1 MTTEAT
7 KTTAGSSPVERHVR
21 RAHWIADRRIVL
33 SKRVALPETN
43 KTMHLLAH
51 LEETPMLR
59 KDAAAYLGNKQF
71 QKLVRAGAVTQF
83 TDVNPDYAN
92 STRGQRAMC
101 EWVTRGDAEFKT
113 RARAASTGNY
123 SPTTVRWAVNVLR
136 KLGYTVTDPSA

>member
-7 KTTAGSSPVERHVR
+7 NTTAGSSPVERNVR
-21 RAHWIADRRIVL
+21 RASWVAERRILL
-33 SKRVALPETN
+33 SKRVSLPETN

-51 LEETPMLR
+51 LEQKPMLR
-59 KDAAAYLGNKQF
+59 KEAVAYLGNKQF

-83 TDVNPDYAN
+83 TDVNPDYAEC
-92 STRGQRAMC
+92 TRGGRPMC
-101 EWVTRGDAEFKT
+101 EWVTRGEADFKT

-136 KLGYTVTDPSA
+136 KLGYTVTDPSV